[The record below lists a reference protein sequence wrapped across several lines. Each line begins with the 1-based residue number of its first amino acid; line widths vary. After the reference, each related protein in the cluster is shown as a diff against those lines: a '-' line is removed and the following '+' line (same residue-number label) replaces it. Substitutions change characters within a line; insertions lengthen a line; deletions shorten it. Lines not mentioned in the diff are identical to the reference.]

1 MMIPSLSATDSY
13 PRAADPMAAPS
24 GARFRLPRRG
34 ARPLTFSGHEL
45 AMAMSFT
52 PGLPY
57 WYEITIYRTSDQRF
71 VLGIRQF
78 FVSEQEKDTSD
89 AWLFD
94 TLPEVLDALE
104 VYDAGR
110 DVVADVGGVHSRMAP
125 AELAAQAMELRA
137 RVEGARHHFAS
148 LMGEFFA
155 EMDGAAEAA

>member
-1 MMIPSLSATDSY
+1 MMIPTLSMTDPY
-13 PRAADPMAAPS
+13 PRAADPVAAS
-24 GARFRLPRRG
+24 GGARVRLPRRG

-57 WYEITIYRTSDQRF
+57 WYEITIYRTNDQRF
-71 VLGIRQF
+71 VLWIRQF

-89 AWLFD
+89 AWMFD
-94 TLPEVLDALE
+94 ALPEVLDALE
-104 VYDAGR
+104 AYDAGR
-110 DVVADVGGVHSRMAP
+110 DVVADVGSARPGMAP

-137 RVEGARHHFAS
+137 RVEQARHHFAS
-148 LMGEFFA
+148 LLGEFFA